1 VRLVLNTSDIIT
13 ELVAKI
19 TSIVGN
25 DRLTVH
31 DTDRVL
37 NAHDAWTLSEAKLR
51 AGELLPLA
59 DVVVYPEST
68 QEVSE
73 ILKVC
78 NELKIPVIPVSGG
91 AGTCGGTLPIY
102 GGVQLDLK
110 RMDKILRIDHESMLV
125 TVQAGVVGIDLE
137 EAVNELGY
145 ITGHTPTSDRA
156 SCVGGFVATR
166 SGGSMSSLYGKIED
180 MTLGLQVVLANG
192 SIIDCKSVPRH
203 SVGPDLKQLFI
214 GSEGT
219 LGVITEVTLRL
230 FPKPEMRRFRS
241 LTFPDVKT
249 GLTAIRMIFRTG
261 ILPSIV
267 RLYDPEDTA
276 MHVSTHFDVLEGD
289 CILHLGFD
297 GTPDQVEMDEIKSVN
312 ICLENG
318 AQDFGE
324 APSRRWW
331 EHRYDMYYPN
341 KFLTGGFAV
350 TDTIDIVAT
359 YDKLENVYHAM
370 KEVMEAQDAV
380 VMSHFSHMYPNG
392 GSIYMIFFSSQPD
405 AETAWAVYKRIWDE
419 GVAACLR
426 EGGTMSHQHGVG
438 LTRTTYTEPELGSSF
453 QVLQQIKDVL
463 DPNGIMNPGKLGL
476 GVRK

>member
-1 VRLVLNTSDIIT
+1 MLDEKEKNRLVKKL
-13 ELVAKI
+13 EL
-19 TSIVGN
+19 IVGSDN
-25 DRLTVH
+25 ITAH
-31 DTDRVL
+31 ETDRVL
-37 NAHDAWTLSEAKLR
+37 NAHDAWPLSEAKIR
-51 AGELLPLA
+51 AGEILPLA
-59 DVVVYPEST
+59 DAVAFPTST
-68 QEVSE
+68 EEVAE
-73 ILKVC
+73 ILKIC
-78 NELKIPVIPVSGG
+78 NEMKIPVTPVGGG
-91 AGTCGGTLPIY
+91 AGTCGGTLSIY
-102 GGVQLDLK
+102 GGLQLDLK

-137 EAVNELGY
+137 ESVNKLGY
-145 ITGHTPTSDRA
+145 TTGHTPTSDRA

-166 SGGSMSSLYGKIED
+166 SGGSTSSLYGKIED
-180 MTLGLQVVLANG
+180 MTLGLQVVVANG

-203 SVGPDLKQLFI
+203 SVGPDIRQLFI

-241 LTFPDVKT
+241 MTFPDVKT
-249 GLTAIRMIFRTG
+249 GLTAIRMIFRNG

-276 MHVSTHFDVLEGD
+276 MHVASHFEVPEGD
-289 CILHLGFD
+289 CILHLAFD
-297 GTPDQVEMDEIKSVN
+297 GRREQVEIDEIKSVN

-318 AQDFGE
+318 AQDYGE

-341 KFLTGGFAV
+341 KFTTGGFAIG
-350 TDTIDIVAT
+350 DTIDIVAT

-392 GSIYMIFFSSQPD
+392 GSIYMIFFTSQPD

-419 GVAACLR
+419 GVAACLK

-438 LTRTTYTEPELGSSF
+438 LSRSTYTEDELGSSF
-453 QVLQQIKDVL
+453 QILKQIKETL

-476 GVRK
+476 GGHE